1 MNQDTTN
8 ASVTAERPISRS
20 AIISIRFQLVNP
32 SRAESSLQCKIGVNG
47 KYATE
52 FVVERNIRTVNWAQK
67 LQKMLDDSEESALLN
82 QRLAFIKSEI
92 KKAEMRLR
100 LDGRPITAASI
111 KNAYLE
117 AQGMIKVEP
126 KPVVVKRPTFHDCF
140 REFYHKKSTQKRKPI
155 TERTRQSY
163 WRYKSNLD
171 KYMKFLQVKKLYADQ
186 ITHEW
191 AERYLDWLIDKAKFA
206 NDYANNN
213 IQLLKSVLQMA
224 ENSHLID
231 KNPLKGYKL
240 FDNNYYDTTHLTIEE
255 VNTLASF
262 DFSTIV
268 LHEKAAKTLREE
280 ADIFVFSCFTA
291 QHHCDLKERNYELF
305 EHPTDGRIWLKG
317 KRRKTG
323 VAYSMPL
330 HPIALAIVNKYEGI
344 NNLPVKANTKRNYHL
359 KHIAVHCGIKIRLTT
374 KVGRKT
380 FSNFALNTLRMRE
393 ETVAAILGHQNTK
406 FVKRYAKIT
415 EESIAAEYR
424 F

>member
-8 ASVTAERPISRS
+8 ASVTAERTSLRS

-32 SRAESSLQCKIGVNG
+32 NRAESSIQCKIGVNG

-117 AQGMIKVEP
+117 AQGVVKIEP
-126 KPVVVKRPTFHDCF
+126 KPVVIKRPTFHDCF
-140 REFYHKKSTQKRKPI
+140 REFYHKKSTQKRKSI

-163 WRYKSNLD
+163 WRYKNNLD
-171 KYMKFLQVKKLYADQ
+171 KYIKALHLKKLYADQ

-191 AERYLDWLIDKAKFA
+191 AEHYFDWLIDKAKFT

-224 ENSHLID
+224 ENTRLID

-240 FDNNYYDTTHLTIEE
+240 FDNNFYDTTHLTIDE
-255 VNTLASF
+255 VRALVNF
-262 DFSTIV
+262 DFSSVII
-268 LHEKAAKTLREE
+268 HEMTAQTLRKE
-280 ADIFVFSCFTA
+280 ADIFIFSCFTA
-291 QHHCDLKERNYELF
+291 QHHSDLKERNYELF

-317 KRRKTG
+317 KRIKTG
-323 VAYSMPL
+323 VTYMMPL
-330 HPIALAIVNKYEGI
+330 HPIALAIVNKYGGI
-344 NNLPVKANTKRNYHL
+344 NNLPVKANSNRNDDL
-359 KHIAVHCGIKIRLTT
+359 KFIAVYCGLKVRLTT

-380 FSNFALNTLRMRE
+380 FANYALNTLRMRE
-393 ETVAAILGHQNTK
+393 ETVAAIMGLQTTK

>member
-117 AQGMIKVEP
+117 AQGVIKVEP
-126 KPVVVKRPTFHDCF
+126 KPVVIKRPTFHDCF

-163 WRYKSNLD
+163 WRYKNNLD

-191 AERYLDWLIDKAKFA
+191 AERYLDWLIDTAKFT

-231 KNPLKGYKL
+231 KNLLKGYKL
-240 FDNNYYDTTHLTIEE
+240 FDNNFYDTAHLTITE
-255 VNTLASF
+255 VHNLVNA
-262 DFSTIV
+262 DFSSLVI
-268 LHEKAAKTLREE
+268 HEKTTQALREE
-280 ADIFVFSCFTA
+280 ADIFVFSCFTGFF
-291 QHHCDLKERNYELF
+291 LF
-305 EHPTDGRIWLKG
+305 SFLFVAGVRLGAWYRWRARTRLWLQSG
-317 KRRKTG
+317 PCSTRFQSRR
-323 VAYSMPL
+323 L
-330 HPIALAIVNKYEGI
+330 RFPIAQSLFYA
-344 NNLPVKANTKRNYHL
+344 PWFPRHQ
-359 KHIAVHCGIKIRLTT
+359 
-374 KVGRKT
+374 
-380 FSNFALNTLRMRE
+380 RE
-393 ETVAAILGHQNTK
+393 E
-406 FVKRYAKIT
+406 
-415 EESIAAEYR
+415 AAESVLPAGSLACSLKPR
-424 F
+424 PGR